1 MSRWK
6 RNSSFTLWLVA
17 LLFCSAVST
26 SNGQQVGTSCTSP
39 RVRKSWDAF
48 DASEKK
54 LYLDAVALAMDKGF
68 YTKFIQIHTD
78 SVSGNEAHQNC
89 MFIYWHRML
98 LLGYE
103 NMLRS
108 LDPKYQCVTIPVW
121 DHLSNTA
128 RAVASGVTSSGINLE
143 RFSSIITDTGGTSNG
158 LSKSLSIYG
167 TTISYSSTIKCVGKY
182 PLSQFCGNNS
192 VCARCMMRTQ
202 NTTASYIYPAE
213 ASFSSVYQQIFSYDD
228 LTNFVNQVER
238 GVHNTVHN
246 AVSGIMAYFQAPADP
261 IFFSHHALIDV
272 LQTIYL
278 KCQNGG
284 DGVFLSADTK
294 SSDPR
299 FWQSCV
305 RKDKVNYYTTSD
317 TVTMRVLA
325 NNGASYVNVWQDP
338 NNMLYPFFKDLPN
351 KYTDYVDAK
360 DMGNYSYTYNI
371 SGALANMYTN
381 CKDSNTID
389 ATSSIQP
396 SFMAE
401 PSQESE
407 DTYDGDLE
415 PIIQPGTVNDDIV
428 KRWNIVLYESARIVG
443 YEEWAARDQ
452 VEMIRCQYQAD
463 CLGGVADFSDL
474 YRKNFGIT
482 GHTRCFTIIEDLKA
496 GDRIIGIPD
505 WKGIT
510 NRFLSCAKY
519 QKKEVV
525 SSFAKAVDQMQKSI
539 S

>member
-1 MSRWK
+1 M
-6 RNSSFTLWLVA
+6 T
-17 LLFCSAVST
+17 LLFCASA
-26 SNGQQVGTSCTSP
+26 NGQQVGTSCTSP
-39 RVRKSWDAF
+39 RVRKSWDAYN
-48 DASEKK
+48 STEKK
-54 LYLDAVALAMDKGF
+54 LYLDAVALAMDKG
-68 YTKFIQIHTD
+68 YHMKFIQIHTD

-108 LDPKYQCVTIPVW
+108 LDPKFQCVTIPVW

-128 RAVASGVTSSGINLE
+128 RAVANGVSSSGINLE
-143 RFSSIITDTGGTSNG
+143 KYSSIITDTGGTSG
-158 LSKSLSIYG
+158 GSSKSLNIYG
-167 TTISYSSTIKCVGKY
+167 STISYSSTIKCVGKY
-182 PLSQFCGNNS
+182 PLSQFCGS
-192 VCARCMMRTQ
+192 SSTCARCMMRTQ
-202 NTTASYIYPAE
+202 NSTSSYIYPAE
-213 ASFSSVYQQIFSYDD
+213 ASFSSVYQQVFTYDD

-246 AVSGIMAYFQAPADP
+246 AASGVMAYFQAPADP

-278 KCQNGG
+278 KCQNGA
-284 DGVFLSADTK
+284 DGVFLSAETK

-299 FWQSCV
+299 FWQACV
-305 RKDKVNYYTTSD
+305 RKDKTNYYSTSD
-317 TVTMRVLA
+317 TVTMRVVSNDGSA
-325 NNGASYVNVWQDP
+325 YVNVWQDP
-338 NNMLYPFFKDLPN
+338 NNLLYPFFKDLPS

-360 DMGNYSYTYNI
+360 DLGNYSYTYNI

-381 CKDSNTID
+381 CKNSNTID
-389 ATSSIQP
+389 ATSSTT
-396 SFMAE
+396 SLLAG
-401 PSQESE
+401 SNKDNE
-407 DTYDGDLE
+407 DTHGDDPLE
-415 PIIQPGTVNDDIV
+415 PIIEPGTVNDDIV
-428 KRWNIVLYESARIVG
+428 KRWNIALYESARIVG

-452 VEMIRCQYQAD
+452 VEMIRCQYQED

-496 GDRIIGIPD
+496 GDQIIGIPN

-519 QKKEVV
+519 QKKE
-525 SSFAKAVDQMQKSI
+525 STIAKAVDQAQKAI